1 MAEAARKKG
10 EKGQKDRGGWRNRAR
25 RGYPEGWQFT
35 LEKASFRS
43 RSPYAIL
50 VSLKIIFH
58 PFPFPLPLSLPFP
71 FSIIPAHLD
80 GTLSSPLSPS
90 STRVSYHF
98 ADSLSLFLSLK
109 RERGRGLHTRDG
121 LNCTIN
127 CTLRARYATVSSAM
141 DRPWPRYRSSPPS
154 CSNGGSPFLRFSF
167 PWYISSWLMRGIRW
181 FRWFQVI
188 G

>member
-1 MAEAARKKG
+1 MKKQG
-10 EKGQKDRGGWRNRAR
+10 TKGIPWGVAV
-25 RGYPEGWQFT
+25 YPREGIIPVT
-35 LEKASFRS
+35 K
-43 RSPYAIL
+43 
-50 VSLKIIFH
+50 SLRYPRFIKNYFS
-58 PFPFPLPLSLPFP
+58 PFPLPLSLPFP
-71 FSIIPAHLD
+71 FSIVPAHLD